1 MASVYSEQPFRTANL
16 RRETTQICVSGSA
29 SGGPET
35 SASQRLAPRITAE
48 DHAQLDAQVRHRA
61 TRGPLALLREGELRS
76 SRRDIIIL
84 GALALLVL
92 APGATSGSLADWDEA
107 IYAEVALQYHLTGDW
122 LHPSWNGA
130 PWYHKPPLAMWLTA
144 AAYALAGVGEG
155 TARLF
160 SVLCGIGGVLATY
173 GIARSTLGR
182 PVALISALILL
193 STPHYFLFGKLAMLD
208 APLTCFLTLGFLAYW
223 RAQSDPRWLLAA
235 GAAFATALMI
245 KGAAAVIG
253 PLAVTLHASLH
264 RPSQLIGSRWLWL
277 GLAVGLG
284 IALPWHLYQ
293 HIEVGAAFWDQYFF
307 YHTLLRTREAIEGHT
322 GGPAYYLE
330 VLVRRQRPWFLLALP
345 AVLYCVFVA
354 RRERSKQLSL
364 FLCWITAVVGAV
376 MTVQTRNGIMF
387 DAIVFAEKQ
396 SGHWLAGSNNFK
408 RTQSFNGSNEKET
421 QPVHVAIVYKT
432 DGTIIGYRNGKPYG
446 RPYKTGLQSFAAGSS
461 EVIFGL
467 RHGTGAG
474 PSRMLSGKVLKARL
488 YDRALNP
495 AEVLASAGGN
505 PNYISEKEMLAAM
518 TEAQRKLLVELSVSL
533 RKLTTELSVLEKP
546 GAGAPDPWR
555 DLAQAMFN
563 LKEFIYVQ

>member
-1 MASVYSEQPFRTANL
+1 M
-16 RRETTQICVSGSA
+16 
-29 SGGPET
+29 
-35 SASQRLAPRITAE
+35 
-48 DHAQLDAQVRHRA
+48 
-61 TRGPLALLREGELRS
+61 RS

-376 MTVQTRNGIMF
+376 MTVQTRIAWYLLPIYPALSICTAFALLRWIPERRLTALTTACLLVLVGQS
-387 DAIVFAEKQ
+387 IVSDNFFRADESPEGKA
-396 SGHWLAGSNNFK
+396 LGS
-408 RTQSFNGSNEKET
+408 
-421 QPVHVAIVYKT
+421 HVRAHLSADQRLHLYQVA
-432 DGTIIGYRNGKPYG
+432 PPAALFYG
-446 RPYKTGLQSFAAGSS
+446 RHPVVSLSQDQFESRLAAPDGSSFVLTRQSVVSQAKAAGS
-461 EVIFGL
+461 
-467 RHGTGAG
+467 
-474 PSRMLSGKVLKARL
+474 
-488 YDRALNP
+488 
-495 AEVLASAGGN
+495 
-505 PNYISEKEMLAAM
+505 
-518 TEAQRKLLVELSVSL
+518 LLDVV
-533 RKLTTELSVLEKP
+533 
-546 GAGAPDPWR
+546 
-555 DLAQAMFN
+555 AQAGDQVLMR
-563 LKEFIYVQ
+563 LGRPQDR